1 MLTNKGIGNG
11 GNGGNGGG
19 GASVCRPRTSPMRIW
34 KFAAEVRVR
43 TLIQPDKTHVGRW
56 MKNELIELGPAFI
69 KLGQFLS
76 TRSDFLGKEIAKELS
91 NLQDNIPSVSFHEI
105 DDVFMMTT
113 GKHVTDLFTSFEE
126 IPIAS
131 ASIGQ
136 VHKARLLET
145 GKEVVVKV
153 QKPCVARQIRDDL
166 QTLKDMNELL
176 KKTGSKR
183 SYEIDNLLKE
193 YSRFLSGELD
203 YRSELKHM
211 QDFGKI
217 YKDRNSVIIPRVY
230 PAISND
236 MLLVMEYVPST
247 KITDVDTLRKMGVD
261 TVIMANKIVDMYLS
275 QIVIHGLV
283 HCDPH
288 PGNIG
293 VAKDGETLVLYD
305 FGNVIELS
313 KKFREKINNLV
324 FAIYQ
329 KDSDE
334 FIEQLVDLEILKL
347 SKEDD
352 IMDLKVFFN
361 FFFEYLETLD
371 FKELKDSILNNEALQ
386 QSNLSFKVEPN
397 FLSIFRI
404 FSLLDGT
411 CALLNPNFSYI
422 DTLAPY
428 AQNAFFDTDFLQYKA
443 LKDLDSMTSYSKQ
456 VKDTNYNI
464 IRVDKKIKEVSQ
476 KNMLIQTLFA
486 SWLLFDGIHDPIR
499 LWAFFAVLLWIVVRS

>member
-1 MLTNKGIGNG
+1 MLSSKRPDGP
-11 GNGGNGGG
+11 
-19 GASVCRPRTSPMRIW
+19 VCRPKNSPVRIW
-34 KFAAEVRVR
+34 RFAAEVRIR
-43 TLIQPDKTHVGRW
+43 TLVQDDKRAVGKW
-56 MKNELIELGPAFI
+56 LKNELIGLGPAFI

-76 TRSDFLGKEIAKELS
+76 TRSDFLGKEVARELS
-91 NLQDNIPSVSFHEI
+91 NLQDNIPAVSFEEI
-105 DDVFMMTT
+105 DDVFFVTT
-113 GKHVTDLFTSFEE
+113 GKRVSELFSSFDEK
-126 IPIAS
+126 PIAS

-136 VHKARLLET
+136 VHKARLLSS
-145 GKEVVVKV
+145 GREVVVKV

-166 QTLKDMNELL
+166 KTLMDINEVL

-193 YSRFLSGELD
+193 YSRFLSSELD
-203 YRSELKHM
+203 YRGELNHM
-211 QDFGKI
+211 IDFGKI
-217 YKDRNSVIIPRVY
+217 YNDRSTVIVPKVY
-230 PAISND
+230 PKLSND

-247 KITDVDTLRKMGVD
+247 KITDIERLREMNVDTIAL
-261 TVIMANKIVDMYLS
+261 ANSIVDMYLS
-275 QIVIHGLV
+275 QIVIYGLV

-293 VAKDGETLVLYD
+293 VAPDGETIVLYD

-313 KKFREKINNLV
+313 EKFRKKINNLV

-329 KDSDE
+329 KDADE
-334 FIEQLVDLEILKL
+334 FIDQLIDLDILKL
-347 SKEDD
+347 TKDD
-352 IMDLKVFFN
+352 DVMDLKVFFN

-371 FKELKDSILNNEALQ
+371 FKELKDSILSNEALQ

-411 CALLNPNFSYI
+411 CALLNPQFSYI

-443 LKDLDSMTSYSKQ
+443 QKDLGTLSSYSKQ
-456 VKDTNYNI
+456 IKDTNYNI
-464 IRVDKKIKEVSQ
+464 IRVDKKIKDESQ
-476 KNMLIQTLFA
+476 KNLVVQGLFA
-486 SWLLFDGIHDPIR
+486 AWLLFDGIHDPVK
-499 LWAFFAVLLWIVVRS
+499 LGAFFVLLAWMAIRS

>member
-1 MLTNKGIGNG
+1 MKQTSKPGTGTGTGTG
-11 GNGGNGGG
+11 GT
-19 GASVCRPRTSPMRIW
+19 VCRPRTSPVRIW
-34 KFAAEVRVR
+34 RFAAEVRIR
-43 TLIQPDKTHVGRW
+43 TLIQKDKSAVGQW
-56 MKNELIELGPAFI
+56 MKNELIGLGPAFI

-91 NLQDNIPSVSFHEI
+91 NLQDNIPSVSFEEI

-113 GKHVTDLFTSFEE
+113 GQRVNELFTSFEE
-126 IPIAS
+126 TPIAS

-136 VHKARLLET
+136 VHKARLLSG

-153 QKPCVARQIRDDL
+153 QKPCVARQIQDDL
-166 QTLKDMNELL
+166 KTLMDMNELL

-193 YSRFLSGELD
+193 YSRFLSSELD
-203 YRSELKHM
+203 YRGELKHM
-211 QDFGKI
+211 IDFGKI
-217 YKDRNSVIIPRVY
+217 YADRSTVIIPKVY
-230 PAISND
+230 PKLSNE

-247 KITDVDTLRKMGVD
+247 KITDIEVLRKKGVD
-261 TVIMANKIVDMYLS
+261 TVALAGKIVDMYLS

-293 VAKDGETLVLYD
+293 IYKDGETIVLYD
-305 FGNVIELS
+305 YGNVIELS
-313 KKFREKINNLV
+313 EKFRKKLNNLV

-329 KDSDE
+329 KDADE
-334 FIEQLVDLEILKL
+334 FIDQLIELEILKL
-347 SKEDD
+347 TKDD
-352 IMDLKVFFN
+352 DVMDLKVFFN

-371 FKELKDSILNNEALQ
+371 FNELKDSILSNEALQ

-411 CALLNPNFSYI
+411 CALLNPQFSYI

-443 LKDLDSMTSYSKQ
+443 QKDLDTMTSYSKQ

-464 IRVDKKIKEVSQ
+464 IRVDKKMKEEAQ
-476 KNMLIQTLFA
+476 KNLGIQGLFA
-486 SWLLFDGIHDPIR
+486 VWLLLDGFHDPVK
-499 LWAFFAVLLWIVVRS
+499 LVAFFMLLVWIAVRS

>member
-1 MLTNKGIGNG
+1 MLQSIKKPDGP
-11 GNGGNGGG
+11 
-19 GASVCRPRTSPMRIW
+19 VCRPKNSPIRIW
-34 KFAAEVRVR
+34 RFAAEVRIR
-43 TLIQPDKTHVGRW
+43 TLLQNDKKKVGQW
-56 MKNELIELGPAFI
+56 MKSELIGLGPAFI

-91 NLQDNIPSVSFHEI
+91 NLQDNIPAVSFEEI
-105 DDVFMMTT
+105 NDVFFATT
-113 GKHVTDLFTSFEE
+113 GKRVSDLFTSFEKD
-126 IPIAS
+126 PIAS

-136 VHKARLLET
+136 VHKARLLST

-166 QTLKDMNELL
+166 KTLTSINEVL

-183 SYEIDNLLKE
+183 AYEIDNLLNE
-193 YSRFLSGELD
+193 YSRFLSSELD
-203 YRSELKHM
+203 YRGELNHM
-211 QDFGKI
+211 IDFGKI
-217 YKDRNSVIIPRVY
+217 YEDRSTVIIPKVY
-230 PAISND
+230 PKLSND
-236 MLLVMEYVPST
+236 MVLVMEYVPST
-247 KITDVDTLRKMGVD
+247 KITDIDKLRSMDVDTEA
-261 TVIMANKIVDMYLS
+261 MANKIVDMYLS

-293 VAKDGETLVLYD
+293 VAPDGETIVLYD

-313 KKFREKINNLV
+313 EKFRKKINSLV

-329 KDSDE
+329 KDADE
-334 FIEQLVDLEILKL
+334 FIDQLIDLGILKL
-347 SKEDD
+347 GKDD
-352 IMDLKVFFN
+352 EVMDLKVFFN

-371 FKELKDSILNNEALQ
+371 FQELKDSILSNEALQ

-411 CALLNPNFSYI
+411 CALLNPQFSYI

-428 AQNAFFDTDFLQYKA
+428 AQNAFFDMDFLQYKA
-443 LKDLDSMTSYSKQ
+443 QKDIDTMTSYSKQ
-456 VKDTNYNI
+456 IKDTNYNI
-464 IRVDKKIKEVSQ
+464 IRVDKKIKDESQ
-476 KNMLIQTLFA
+476 KNLVIQSLFA
-486 SWLLFDGIHDPIR
+486 SWLLFDGIHDPVK
-499 LWAFFAVLLWIVVRS
+499 LGAFFVLLAWMALRS

>member
-1 MLTNKGIGNG
+1 M
-11 GNGGNGGG
+11 
-19 GASVCRPRTSPMRIW
+19 
-34 KFAAEVRVR
+34 R
-43 TLIQPDKTHVGRW
+43 TLIQHDKKQVGQW
-56 MKNELIELGPAFI
+56 LKNELINLGPAFI

-91 NLQDNIPSVSFHEI
+91 NLQDNIPSVGFEEI
-105 DDVFMMTT
+105 DDVFLLTT
-113 GKHVTDLFTSFEE
+113 GKRVGELFTSFEE
-126 IPIAS
+126 TPIAS

-136 VHKARLLET
+136 VHKARLLHG

-153 QKPCVARQIRDDL
+153 QKPCVARQIKDDL
-166 QTLKDMNELL
+166 KTLMDMNELL

-193 YSRFLSGELD
+193 YSRFLSSELD
-203 YRSELKHM
+203 YRGELKHM
-211 QDFGKI
+211 IDFGKI
-217 YKDRNSVIIPRVY
+217 YTDRNSVIIPKVY
-230 PAISND
+230 PKLSNE

-247 KITDVDTLRKMGVD
+247 KITDVEILRKMGVD
-261 TVIMANKIVDMYLS
+261 TEALAGKIVDMYLS

-293 VAKDGETLVLYD
+293 IAKDGETIVLYD
-305 FGNVIELS
+305 YGNVIKLS
-313 KKFREKINNLV
+313 EKFRKKLNNLV

-329 KDSDE
+329 KDADE
-334 FIEQLVDLEILKL
+334 FIDQLIDLEILKL
-347 SKEDD
+347 SKDD
-352 IMDLKVFFN
+352 DVMDLKVFFN

-371 FKELKDSILNNEALQ
+371 FNELKDSVLSNEALQ
-386 QSNLSFKVEPN
+386 QSNLSFKIEPN

-411 CALLNPNFSYI
+411 CALLNPQFSYI

-443 LKDLDSMTSYSKQ
+443 QKDLDTMTSYSKQ
-456 VKDTNYNI
+456 IKDTNYNI
-464 IRVDKKIKEVSQ
+464 IRVDKKMKEESQ
-476 KNMLIQTLFA
+476 KNLGIQGLFA
-486 SWLLFDGIHDPIR
+486 AWLLFDGFHDPVK
-499 LWAFFAVLLWIVVRS
+499 LVAFFILLAWIAVRS

>member
-1 MLTNKGIGNG
+1 MKKEGM
-11 GNGGNGGG
+11 
-19 GASVCRPRTSPMRIW
+19 ACRPRTSTARIW
-34 KFAAEVRVR
+34 KFAAEVRLR
-43 TLIQPDKTHVGRW
+43 TLIQQDKKAVGQW
-56 MKNELIELGPAFI
+56 MKNELIGLGPAFI

-91 NLQDNIPSVSFHEI
+91 NLQDNIPSVSFSEI
-105 DDVFMMTT
+105 DDVFFMTT
-113 GKHVTDLFTSFEE
+113 GKRVNELFTSFEQN
-126 IPIAS
+126 PIAS

-136 VHKARLLET
+136 VHKARLLSS

-153 QKPCVARQIRDDL
+153 QKPCVSRQIQDDL
-166 QTLKDMNELL
+166 QTLTTMNELL

-193 YSRFLSGELD
+193 LSRFLSSELD
-203 YRSELKHM
+203 YRGELKHM
-211 QDFGKI
+211 VAFEKI
-217 YKDRNSVIIPRVY
+217 YADRSMVIVPKVY
-230 PAISND
+230 PKLSNE

-247 KITDVDTLRKMGVD
+247 KITDIEKLRKMNVD
-261 TVIMANKIVDMYLS
+261 TEMLAGKIVDMYLS

-293 VAKDGETLVLYD
+293 VAKDGSTIVLYD
-305 FGNVIELS
+305 YGNVIELS
-313 KKFREKINNLV
+313 EKFRKKLNNLV

-329 KDSDE
+329 KDADE
-334 FIEQLVDLEILKL
+334 FIDQLIALEILKL
-347 SKEDD
+347 SKDDD

-371 FKELKDSILNNEALQ
+371 FNELKDSILNNEALQ

-411 CALLNPNFSYI
+411 CALLNPQFSYI

-428 AQNAFFDTDFLQYKA
+428 AQNAFFDADFLQYKA
-443 LKDLDSMTSYSKQ
+443 SKDLDTMTSYSKQ
-456 VKDTNYNI
+456 IKDTNYNI
-464 IRVDKKIKEVSQ
+464 IRVDKKIKDESQ
-476 KNMLIQTLFA
+476 KNLGIQGLFA
-486 SWLLFDGIHDPIR
+486 AWLLFDGLHDPVR
-499 LWAFFAVLLWIVVRS
+499 LVAFCVLLAWIALRS